1 MSKSSPLANDIAS
14 RVASASSTAAAL
26 EELGY
31 ASAHTKASLKQILAL
46 LPRIDNK
53 GLAVLLVTIAKTGDG
68 SLGDVPSQSLAD
80 LASAMGLPPPT
91 EAANR
96 AKTWNIEAVADAV
109 RETHPELD
117 WRESVVMHLKDAILS
132 LREKDPE
139 SEMFSSGFEVELSPD
154 FESSL
159 QQMNVAA
166 EQGSFPPYFSFFS
179 RLVEMYRRG
188 AGSPFPAQA
197 VVGDGII
204 WPSELQSTQM
214 KLLSAAVFA
223 VEPSL
228 MEWEFGVTCFPPNG
242 EKSEIKRWSCVDL
255 MLVLTK
261 LAENT
266 SNNTE
271 EVFLKPIAAK
281 VLDRGTSTN
290 ADYVV
295 AAISRAENAES
306 SIASDVVEK
315 SLTRIFS
322 NFQNASAPR
331 EYALTAAFTHLPDA
345 VIEAM
350 STSYESNNACIP
362 RIVDAISEM
371 KNLAKV
377 LQKISQLA
385 SSYNANSAAKRS
397 GMLMG
402 IEIASLASRREYLN
416 LEKFLRDSLA
426 ASGSSSKNNNSTG
439 ASGNPDDFARACA
452 AFLRRRCL
460 ESEGQSVKGLNV
472 TSETAKLFFECL
484 EGAASISSENKSDIK
499 TIKNSF

>member
-1 MSKSSPLANDIAS
+1 
-14 RVASASSTAAAL
+14 
-26 EELGY
+26 
-31 ASAHTKASLKQILAL
+31 
-46 LPRIDNK
+46 
-53 GLAVLLVTIAKTGDG
+53 
-68 SLGDVPSQSLAD
+68 
-80 LASAMGLPPPT
+80 
-91 EAANR
+91 
-96 AKTWNIEAVADAV
+96 
-109 RETHPELD
+109 
-117 WRESVVMHLKDAILS
+117 
-132 LREKDPE
+132 
-139 SEMFSSGFEVELSPD
+139 
-154 FESSL
+154 
-159 QQMNVAA
+159 
-166 EQGSFPPYFSFFS
+166 
-179 RLVEMYRRG
+179 
-188 AGSPFPAQA
+188 
-197 VVGDGII
+197 
-204 WPSELQSTQM
+204 
-214 KLLSAAVFA
+214 
-223 VEPSL
+223 

-452 AFLRRRCL
+452 AFLRKRCL
-460 ESEGQSVKGLNV
+460 ESEGQSVKVLNV

-484 EGAASISSENKSDIK
+484 EGAPSISSENKSDIK
-499 TIKNSF
+499 TIKNSFSQRGSSAGDASATNADGGIPSGGNS